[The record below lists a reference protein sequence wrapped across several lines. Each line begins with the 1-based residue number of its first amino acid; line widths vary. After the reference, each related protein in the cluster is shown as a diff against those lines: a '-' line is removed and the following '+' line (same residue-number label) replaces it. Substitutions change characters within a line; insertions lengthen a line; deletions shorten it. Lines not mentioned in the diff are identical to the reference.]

1 MPDRIET
8 RFGPVDVPSVDELRA
23 IGRERLMTYF
33 LGTNVTPPD
42 GLDEMARA
50 AHDMLVRDAVEDTF
64 DWEAAIKNEKWI
76 SFEDVMRD
84 LGIDTDEGPAG
95 ESAA

>member
-8 RFGPVDVPSVDELRA
+8 KFGPVDVPSVDGLRA
-23 IGRERLMTYF
+23 IGRERMMTHF
-33 LGTNVTPPD
+33 LWFGVTPPD
-42 GLDEMARA
+42 DVDEMARA
-50 AHDMLVRDAVEDTF
+50 AHEMLVREAVEDTF

-76 SFEDVMRD
+76 PFEDVMRE
-84 LGIDTDEGPAG
+84 LGIDTVEGPAG